1 MDNYWDTRRLSNYFL
16 TIANIEANQLVN
28 VAISFSQCHLKDALL
43 RVKFQDE
50 VRDFARLQLHTI
62 RNSTSDD
69 QCQEC
74 IQNLKQESQ
83 YLKIQDR
90 MLRTG
95 EAVVSSSVQFYH
107 DHEKVIGYVI
117 NGIGVVLSGLQI
129 VAGVGLIVGSVTTG
143 NILGV
148 VAGSTLVMN
157 GVGSG
162 IESIGRLSG
171 VAHPS
176 NPIRDKYE
184 DVADFF
190 GFDKRL
196 GLLAYQ
202 VVDLTTSYY
211 GIFKLTLKPEAW
223 RLYKYLPTDYYRKV
237 QVMSKPALAFKG
249 AGAAY
254 KGTGISINLYQMQNS
269 PSQN

>member
-1 MDNYWDTRRLSNYFL
+1 MRG
-16 TIANIEANQLVN
+16 
-28 VAISFSQCHLKDALL
+28 
-43 RVKFQDE
+43 
-50 VRDFARLQLHTI
+50 FARLQLHTI

-143 NILGV
+143 NI
-148 VAGSTLVMN
+148 
-157 GVGSG
+157 
-162 IESIGRLSG
+162 
-171 VAHPS
+171 
-176 NPIRDKYE
+176 
-184 DVADFF
+184 
-190 GFDKRL
+190 
-196 GLLAYQ
+196 
-202 VVDLTTSYY
+202 
-211 GIFKLTLKPEAW
+211 
-223 RLYKYLPTDYYRKV
+223 
-237 QVMSKPALAFKG
+237 
-249 AGAAY
+249 
-254 KGTGISINLYQMQNS
+254 
-269 PSQN
+269 

>member
-1 MDNYWDTRRLSNYFL
+1 MDNYWDTKRLSNYFL
-16 TIANIEANQLVN
+16 TMANLEANQLVN
-28 VAISFSQCHLKDALL
+28 IATTLSQFHLRDALL

-50 VRDFARLQLHTI
+50 VRQFARLQLQAI
-62 RNSTSDD
+62 RTSTSDNE
-69 QCQEC
+69 CQQC

-95 EAVVSSSVQFYH
+95 EAVISSSVQFYN

-143 NILGV
+143 NVLGV

-162 IESIGRLSG
+162 IETLGSLSG

-237 QVMSKPALAFKG
+237 QVMSKPALALKG
-249 AGAAY
+249 AGAVY
-254 KGTGISINLYQMQNS
+254 KGSGIGINLYQMQNS
-269 PSQN
+269 AAQY